1 VRRGLE
7 LRRLGKIMVEF
18 NESAGPLE
26 WAKQLSGS
34 FPFGLDGR
42 KSLASRAGLLYILA
56 ATNLTGDMLN
66 ADHMDDGFISVRI
79 AVSLRP
85 SNLELTSNHL
95 SLCMER
101 KRKREVHCTEQVAI
115 YNKIRPRSCWT
126 SLRFPKS

>member
-1 VRRGLE
+1 MRRGLE

-42 KSLASRAGLLYILA
+42 KSLASRAGL
-56 ATNLTGDMLN
+56 TGDMLN
-66 ADHMDDGFISVRI
+66 TDHMDDGFISVRI